1 MRTCSFNE
9 CTFGITGRCVQG
21 SAVSECPHIERDA
34 LEEGDISEEQPADT
48 LWTQALDARSEEGE
62 DTTGQAVLLRLE
74 EMPRLPPSMTLGT
87 EEAQQLMCAEYT
99 TMVGIV
105 GLPASGKTAC
115 LVSAYLLLSKGQ
127 FDGYSYANS
136 ETLMAFEQI
145 SRGSR
150 QWTSGEP
157 PRQLT
162 VRTELTD
169 DRQAG
174 FLHFKLRRDSDG
186 RLFNLLLPDL
196 PGEWSRSLIDKAD
209 SDRFDFI
216 RSATV
221 IWLMVDGREFA
232 NLETR
237 NYATHRTELL
247 IGRLAE
253 ILSKPA
259 PRIILVPSWR
269 DIGEFPTGSFDQIQ
283 RAGVEAGI
291 TITLAPIAS
300 FSSNPDVP
308 PGEGVGKLFDTTL
321 NHDRV
326 CPDFWPDDH
335 GSKLRSLSAFRS
347 VKWPQDR

>member
-1 MRTCSFNE
+1 MQGRPIAECS
-9 CTFGITGRCVQG
+9 
-21 SAVSECPHIERDA
+21 HIDRDA
-34 LEEGDISEEQPADT
+34 LEEGEIIEELSADSSRAPPSDS
-48 LWTQALDARSEEGE
+48 QQYESDDSA
-62 DTTGQAVLLRLE
+62 GQAVLLRLE

-87 EEAQQLMCAEYT
+87 EEAQELMCAEYT

-127 FDGYSYANS
+127 FKGYSYAHS
-136 ETLMAFEQI
+136 QTLMAFEQI

-150 QWTSGEP
+150 QWTNGEP

-162 VRTELTD
+162 VRTELAD

-174 FLHFKLRRDSDG
+174 FLHFKLRRDADG

-196 PGEWSRSLIDKAD
+196 PGEWSKSLIDKAD

-216 RSATV
+216 KSATV

-232 NLETR
+232 NIETR
-237 NYATHRTELL
+237 NYATYRTELL

-253 ILSKPA
+253 ILSTPA

-269 DIGEFPTGSFDQIQ
+269 DIGEFPTRSFDRIQ
-283 RAGVEAGI
+283 TAGIRAGIE
-291 TITLAPIAS
+291 ITLAPIAS
-300 FSSNPDVP
+300 FSSNPEVVA
-308 PGEGVGKLFDTTL
+308 PGEGICDLFDTSL

-326 CPDFWPDDH
+326 CPDFWPNDH
-335 GSKLRSLSAFRS
+335 GSKLRNLSAFRS
-347 VKWPQDR
+347 VNWPQDQ